1 MIITYAIKSA
11 IALSVLYACLM
22 PLMGRETFHRLNRML
37 AITAMLTALAAPF
50 VHIRH
55 ADGPTLMSRVVELP
69 ALTVLADA
77 PNATPS
83 ALSMTDIATLIYLSV
98 AALMLIVMATQTTML
113 MLRLHRAR
121 HLSDGKGNTIVLTDS
136 CKSPFCLFRYIVMS
150 PYDYEHNS
158 RYILTHEQMHIRMW
172 HVADLILIAIVTT
185 VQWFNPFAWLLARD
199 LRATHEYEADE
210 AVIHQ
215 GIDATKYQKFLVLK
229 AVGNSMQ
236 PFANAL
242 TRGSLKKRIIMMNQ
256 KKSSRWL
263 MLKALLIIPVAALTV
278 DALATE
284 SAADGLIESATKA
297 ATVQETTTVQETEAT
312 PSAALSA
319 QAKKPQAKKKTVKNE
334 PDANG
339 VYSNSDVLPQFPG
352 GVQALLAY
360 INSTVKY
367 PKEAIT
373 DGKQGRSLV
382 SFVIMKEGTID
393 NVAIAKSAGSDILDQ
408 EAIRVVKSMPKW
420 EPGTIKG
427 KPVNVKFNVPI
438 QFRLKK

>member
-1 MIITYAIKSA
+1 
-11 IALSVLYACLM
+11 
-22 PLMGRETFHRLNRML
+22 
-37 AITAMLTALAAPF
+37 
-50 VHIRH
+50 
-55 ADGPTLMSRVVELP
+55 
-69 ALTVLADA
+69 
-77 PNATPS
+77 
-83 ALSMTDIATLIYLSV
+83 
-98 AALMLIVMATQTTML
+98 
-113 MLRLHRAR
+113 
-121 HLSDGKGNTIVLTDS
+121 
-136 CKSPFCLFRYIVMS
+136 
-150 PYDYEHNS
+150 
-158 RYILTHEQMHIRMW
+158 
-172 HVADLILIAIVTT
+172 
-185 VQWFNPFAWLLARD
+185 
-199 LRATHEYEADE
+199 
-210 AVIHQ
+210 
-215 GIDATKYQKFLVLK
+215 
-229 AVGNSMQ
+229 
-236 PFANAL
+236 
-242 TRGSLKKRIIMMNQ
+242 MMNQ

-373 DGKQGRSLV
+373 DGKQGRSIV
-382 SFVIMKEGTID
+382 SFVIMKDGSID

>member
-1 MIITYAIKSA
+1 
-11 IALSVLYACLM
+11 
-22 PLMGRETFHRLNRML
+22 
-37 AITAMLTALAAPF
+37 
-50 VHIRH
+50 
-55 ADGPTLMSRVVELP
+55 
-69 ALTVLADA
+69 
-77 PNATPS
+77 
-83 ALSMTDIATLIYLSV
+83 
-98 AALMLIVMATQTTML
+98 
-113 MLRLHRAR
+113 
-121 HLSDGKGNTIVLTDS
+121 
-136 CKSPFCLFRYIVMS
+136 
-150 PYDYEHNS
+150 
-158 RYILTHEQMHIRMW
+158 
-172 HVADLILIAIVTT
+172 
-185 VQWFNPFAWLLARD
+185 
-199 LRATHEYEADE
+199 
-210 AVIHQ
+210 
-215 GIDATKYQKFLVLK
+215 
-229 AVGNSMQ
+229 
-236 PFANAL
+236 
-242 TRGSLKKRIIMMNQ
+242 MMNQ

-284 SAADGLIESATKA
+284 SAADGLIERATKA
-297 ATVQETTTVQETEAT
+297 ATVQETTTVQETKAT

-373 DGKQGRSLV
+373 DGKQGRSIV
-382 SFVIMKEGTID
+382 SFVIMKDGTID

>member
-1 MIITYAIKSA
+1 
-11 IALSVLYACLM
+11 
-22 PLMGRETFHRLNRML
+22 
-37 AITAMLTALAAPF
+37 
-50 VHIRH
+50 
-55 ADGPTLMSRVVELP
+55 
-69 ALTVLADA
+69 
-77 PNATPS
+77 
-83 ALSMTDIATLIYLSV
+83 
-98 AALMLIVMATQTTML
+98 
-113 MLRLHRAR
+113 
-121 HLSDGKGNTIVLTDS
+121 
-136 CKSPFCLFRYIVMS
+136 
-150 PYDYEHNS
+150 
-158 RYILTHEQMHIRMW
+158 
-172 HVADLILIAIVTT
+172 
-185 VQWFNPFAWLLARD
+185 
-199 LRATHEYEADE
+199 
-210 AVIHQ
+210 
-215 GIDATKYQKFLVLK
+215 
-229 AVGNSMQ
+229 
-236 PFANAL
+236 
-242 TRGSLKKRIIMMNQ
+242 MMNQ

-297 ATVQETTTVQETEAT
+297 ATVQETTTVQETKAT

-367 PKEAIT
+367 PKEAMAE
-373 DGKQGRSLV
+373 GKQGRSIV
-382 SFVIMKEGTID
+382 SFVIMKDGTID